1 MAEIKGKFES
11 KIKISPIN
19 SKVLHTIGVYL
30 IAVFLLCIF
39 TNALL
44 LTIFARFKKLRTSL
58 NKLIFVLTAINL
70 FGSIQFPF
78 VILSN
83 FVHK

>member
-11 KIKISPIN
+11 KINISPIN
-19 SKVLHTIGVYL
+19 SKILHTIGVYL

-39 TNALL
+39 INALL